1 MREFV
6 TAARQAP
13 SALEGAEPIEFVV
26 DGETFMAYP
35 PTTGQLAMLVASQAK
50 NREVP
55 DTVAAV
61 IDFLDGI
68 LDEHAQVV
76 FRKRLMDRDDPFD
89 FDTVNWIVENL
100 IEEWGGRP
108 TTSPSGSSP
117 SRRSAGS
124 RSTAK
129 RRSPVIQEA

>member
-13 SALEGAEPIEFVV
+13 IALEGAEPIEFVL
-26 DGETFMAYP
+26 DGETFTAYP
-35 PTTGQLAMLVASQAK
+35 PTTGQLALLVASQAK

-68 LDEHAQVV
+68 LDDNAQAT
-76 FRKRLMDRDDPFD
+76 FRRRLMDRDDPFD

-108 TTSPSGSSP
+108 TTSPSGSAP
-117 SRRSAGS
+117 SRRSGGS

-129 RRSPVIQEA
+129 RSSRVIQGA